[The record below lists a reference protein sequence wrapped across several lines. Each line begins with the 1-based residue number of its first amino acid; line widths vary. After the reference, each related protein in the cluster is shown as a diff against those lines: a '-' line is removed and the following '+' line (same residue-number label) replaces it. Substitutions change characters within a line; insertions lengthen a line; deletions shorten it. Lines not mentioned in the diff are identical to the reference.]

1 MLTAI
6 GALFSL
12 VILFSACSDDKLSA
26 PSAVSEN
33 PVVITPDITS
43 SSREETVPT
52 SSEIPQSSAEAIPQ
66 LSAEAI
72 PQSSADAIPQSSA
85 DAIPQSSAEAIPQS
99 SADAIPQSSADA
111 IPLSSES
118 RKSSSSVASPQSS
131 NSLPDGNYYNPGACC
146 ADTAYIENGK
156 VVRTHASAPGICPP
170 PSVILVTCVPPV
182 RIDLDSIRE
191 AETKINKN
199 SPTIKIYECLARSDA
214 LLKKGLD
221 SLKKALPI
229 EYTDGSAEIEY
240 WQNKYCT
247 SNAALSFD
255 LSGDTLSVNLA
266 ENSLSANCNLYCRSR
281 LNIPDSL
288 QDFSYFK
295 FEGFVYGLW

>member
-1 MLTAI
+1 MKKKMLTAI

-33 PVVITPDITS
+33 PVVIMPDITS
-43 SSREETVPT
+43 SSKEKTVPT
-52 SSEIPQSSAEAIPQ
+52 SREIPQSSAEAIPQ

-72 PQSSADAIPQSSA
+72 PQSSADAIP
-85 DAIPQSSAEAIPQS
+85 
-99 SADAIPQSSADA
+99 
-111 IPLSSES
+111 LSSES
-118 RKSSSSVASPQSS
+118 RKSSSSVASPLSS

-156 VVRTHASAPGICPP
+156 VVRTHAAAPGICPP
-170 PSVILVTCVPPV
+170 PSVILVTCEPPV

-199 SPTIKIYECLARSDA
+199 GPIIKIYECLARSDA

-229 EYTDGSAEIEY
+229 EYTNGSVEIEY

-247 SNAALSFD
+247 SDAALSFD